1 MILKSRKMLPFDDML
16 PRSPNQ
22 INLNG
27 TELTKSN
34 DEKRLGW
41 LIAQKMGFDTQF
53 DAQCSC

>member
-1 MILKSRKMLPFDDML
+1 MLPYDDML

-22 INLNG
+22 INHNG

-53 DAQCSC
+53 DAQRSC